1 MVAIKVSH
9 LSYTYPGKAA
19 TAANSDISFEVQ
31 RGEIFGLL
39 GPNGAG
45 KTTLISQILGLIKPH
60 TGAIWLE
67 NIDIVQN
74 PDAAKRMVGF
84 LPQTGLP
91 MRYVEVEQALRWTG
105 RLRGQAAS
113 AAQAQADT
121 LIEQLEMSAYARK
134 YVNKLSGGMLRLVN
148 FAMSLMGEP
157 PILILDEP
165 TNELDPQM
173 RRRVWDMI
181 ACLNRERGTTCI
193 LVTHNVLEAERVI
206 QRVAVMKAGRIVAL
220 GTPGELKLRCG
231 GKVRLEFR
239 LKEGETLRGDSL
251 AYLGDV
257 EEYGPGAYRLYLASE
272 EAGTA
277 TDRIVRQLGLER
289 LEDFRL
295 APPSLEDVYLGTVA
309 G

>member
-74 PDAAKRMVGF
+74 PEAAKRMVGF

-105 RLRGQAAS
+105 RLRGQTAS
-113 AAQAQADT
+113 AAQAQADA
-121 LIEQLEMSAYARK
+121 LLEQLEMSAYARK
-134 YVNKLSGGMLRLVN
+134 YVNRLSGGMLRLVN
-148 FAMSLMGEP
+148 FAMSLMGESS
-157 PILILDEP
+157 ILILDEP

-220 GTPGELKLRCG
+220 GTPGELKLRSG

-251 AYLGDV
+251 GYLGDV
-257 EEYGPGAYRLYLASE
+257 EEYGPGAYRLYLASD

-277 TDRIVRQLGLER
+277 TDTIVRQLGLER

>member
-19 TAANSDISFEVQ
+19 TAGNSGISFEVQ
-31 RGEIFGLL
+31 RSEIFGLL

-45 KTTLISQILGLIKPH
+45 KTMLISQILGLIKPH
-60 TGAIWLE
+60 AGGIWLE

-105 RLRGQAAS
+105 RLRGQTAS

-220 GTPGELKLRCG
+220 GTPGELKLRSG

>member
-105 RLRGQAAS
+105 RLRGQAAC

-181 ACLNRERGTTCI
+181 ACLN
-193 LVTHNVLEAERVI
+193 VLEAERVI

-220 GTPGELKLRCG
+220 GTPGELKLRSG

>member
-60 TGAIWLE
+60 TGGIWLE

-105 RLRGQAAS
+105 RLRGQTAS
-113 AAQAQADT
+113 AAQAQADA
-121 LIEQLEMSAYARK
+121 LLEQLEMSAYARK
-134 YVNKLSGGMLRLVN
+134 YVNRLSGGMLRLVN
-148 FAMSLMGEP
+148 FAMSLMGESS
-157 PILILDEP
+157 ILILDEP

-220 GTPGELKLRCG
+220 GTPGELKLRSG

-251 AYLGDV
+251 GYLGDV
-257 EEYGPGAYRLYLASE
+257 EEYGPGAYRLYLASD

-277 TDRIVRQLGLER
+277 TDTIVRQLGLER

>member
-220 GTPGELKLRCG
+220 GTPGELKLRSG